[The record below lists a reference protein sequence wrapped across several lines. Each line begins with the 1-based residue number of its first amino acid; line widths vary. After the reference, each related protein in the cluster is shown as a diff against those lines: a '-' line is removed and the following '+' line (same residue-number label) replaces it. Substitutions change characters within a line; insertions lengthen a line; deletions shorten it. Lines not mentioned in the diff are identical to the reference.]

1 MGPLIPSK
9 SEPGGGVRDPG
20 RPAAAGTDRLAALL
34 LGMTVV
40 AYAAFVYRHALNIP
54 FADDIAD
61 VLRVLSGLSEAENL
75 ERRLALL
82 FEQHN
87 DHRTL
92 SSRLVYLAVYRL
104 AGEID
109 FRVLVFLA
117 NLALPLLLCLLYLPL
132 RRRAGSLLVM
142 VPAALLLLQ
151 LRAYGITLW
160 SMAAFAYFY
169 VYLYGFASLYCLHR
183 VNGGRLTLALLFA
196 TLSTF
201 SLASGQLIWVV
212 GTISL
217 LQQCLLLRKA
227 PLWYLPLWLLC
238 AVAVLLVWRVGLQT
252 PNDIGFLL
260 GNFFDSPGVYLG
272 YFLVL
277 LGSAVSEQHLIAAAL
292 AGALLLSLLIGSS
305 CRHYRQ
311 PDLRLELCAWF
322 IALSVAAMVLGRA
335 PYSELEYALS
345 SRYSF
350 PSVLM
355 LATTWV
361 MVARRWPGARLL
373 LAVLLLSAI
382 YCASSWHIYRE
393 ALQPH
398 VELRV
403 ERFNQG
409 TYWQFGTPNRESNAV
424 VAKAEALNI
433 WQAPPRPHAPP
444 KIAVSRR
451 DG

>member
-1 MGPLIPSK
+1 M
-9 SEPGGGVRDPG
+9 
-20 RPAAAGTDRLAALL
+20 
-34 LGMTVV
+34 
-40 AYAAFVYRHALNIP
+40 
-54 FADDIAD
+54 
-61 VLRVLSGLSEAENL
+61 
-75 ERRLALL
+75 
-82 FEQHN
+82 
-87 DHRTL
+87 
-92 SSRLVYLAVYRL
+92 
-104 AGEID
+104 
-109 FRVLVFLA
+109 
-117 NLALPLLLCLLYLPL
+117 
-132 RRRAGSLLVM
+132 
-142 VPAALLLLQ
+142 
-151 LRAYGITLW
+151 
-160 SMAAFAYFY
+160 
-169 VYLYGFASLYCLHR
+169 
-183 VNGGRLTLALLFA
+183 
-196 TLSTF
+196 
-201 SLASGQLIWVV
+201 IWVV
-212 GTISL
+212 GTVSL

-238 AVAVLLVWRVGLQT
+238 AVAVLLVWRVGLET

-260 GNFFDSPGVYLG
+260 GNFFDSPGAYLD

-277 LGSAVSEQHLIAAAL
+277 LGCAVSEQHVIAAAL

-322 IALSVAAMVLGRA
+322 IVLSVAAMVLGRA

-350 PSVLM
+350 PSVLL

-361 MVARRWPGARLL
+361 MVASRWRDPRLL
-373 LAVLLLSAI
+373 LAALLLSVI

-398 VELRV
+398 MELRV
-403 ERFNQG
+403 KRFNQG

-424 VAKAEALNI
+424 VAKAQALNI
-433 WQAPPRPHAPP
+433 WRPPPRPHSPP